1 MFMERITSK
10 GNKLGVRA
18 WLGLAHDT
26 HYLSVHRWTP
36 FMIEKAKEY
45 GFKMVTVGECMNDAE
60 ENWYRDP
67 LTGGALRHLPP
78 KGAL

>member
-1 MFMERITSK
+1 MGRITK
-10 GNKLGVRA
+10 KANKLGVRA

-26 HYLSVHRWTP
+26 LHQSVHRWTP
-36 FMIEKAKEY
+36 FMIKNAREY
-45 GFKMVTVGECMNDAE
+45 GFKLVTVGECMNDPE

-67 LTGGALRHLPP
+67 LTGGALRDLPS